1 MSDALETYS
10 PTLDR
15 DLEDLALLDLGD
27 LPIAGQPMHQALDAI
42 ADAMAHAASVARL
55 GVMIGGEHTGS
66 LGGYRGVKR
75 VYPNALLV
83 QVDAHLDIREQYAGE
98 AITHA
103 SWLYHAGR
111 EFDFRDIFQFGLRSG
126 ERSEWRRS
134 RELTRWSSTDL
145 GPPPHVRTLLEGRP
159 IYVSIDIDVLDPA
172 CAPGTGTPEPG
183 GPTFRELAAFLY
195 GLAGLNVV
203 GLDVMEVAPTF
214 DPGNITAVAAAKL
227 IREATLL
234 FGAR

>member
-1 MSDALETYS
+1 MSDALETFS

-15 DLEDLALLDLGD
+15 DLEDLTLLDLGD
-27 LPIAGQPMHQALDAI
+27 LPLAGLPMPQALNAI
-42 ADAMAHAASVARL
+42 ADAMAYAASVSRL
-55 GVMIGGEHTGS
+55 AVMIGGEHTGS

-75 VYPNALLV
+75 VFPDALLV

-111 EFDFRDIFQFGLRSG
+111 EFDFGDIFQFGLRSG
-126 ERSEWRRS
+126 ERAEWRRS
-134 RELTRWSSTDL
+134 RELARWSSTEL
-145 GPPPHVRTLLEGRP
+145 GPPPRVRALLEGKP

-172 CAPGTGTPEPG
+172 YAPGTGTPEPG

-195 GLAGLNVV
+195 GLAGLQVV
-203 GLDVMEVAPTF
+203 GFDVMEVSPNF

-234 FGAR
+234 FSVR